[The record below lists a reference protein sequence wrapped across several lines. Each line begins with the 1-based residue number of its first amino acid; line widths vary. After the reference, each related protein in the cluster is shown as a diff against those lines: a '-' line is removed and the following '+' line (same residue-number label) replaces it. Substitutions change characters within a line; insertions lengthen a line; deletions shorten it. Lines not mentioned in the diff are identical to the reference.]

1 MWALRATLAL
11 SMYQS
16 QSHGR
21 RKVRETKGWDLVMIC
36 ILLPILSF
44 RGSPSW
50 QLTHKGF
57 SFRVSAIMF
66 TSVGT
71 SWFMAWG
78 LSFISDCGLGGPL
91 EST

>member
-1 MWALRATLAL
+1 MG
-11 SMYQS
+11 SEGHFGS
-16 QSHGR
+16 QHVPESEPWEEE
-21 RKVRETKGWDLVMIC
+21 VRETKGWDLVMIC

-57 SFRVSAIMF
+57 SFRVSAITF
-66 TSVGT
+66 TSMGT